1 MKFIHIADLHANKQR
16 LEPCMQVLESIKNY
30 IIEHSNSKEDAPPL
44 LIAGDFWDNT
54 ITNTENSGFST
65 YVEAMDS
72 IIKRTEVYMI
82 YGTPFHEPRGSLEI
96 FRKMGAY
103 IFSAPGTFTYK
114 DKYSVYAM
122 PEPRKSNYPA
132 LPHQELTKAIL
143 DDLRTN
149 LDKFKI
155 FKDSSKVPVNV
166 MMYHGEIKGCT
177 YQNGMR
183 VADSSYA
190 IPKNWLADLN
200 MDYIACGHIH
210 MPQEVEGVPNCY
222 YSGSCYPVNYG
233 EGHIAGMNIVEISEE

>member
-16 LEPCMQVLESIKNY
+16 LGPCMQVLETIDNY
-30 IIEHSNSKEDAPPL
+30 IVDNSNSKKDAPPL

-54 ITNTENSGFST
+54 ITNTENSGFSS
-65 YVEAMDS
+65 YIEIMDS
-72 IIKRTEVYMI
+72 IIKHTEVFMI

-96 FRKMGAY
+96 FKRMGAHVY
-103 IFSAPGTFTYK
+103 STPGIFTYEH
-114 DKYSVYAM
+114 KYTIAYL
-122 PEPRKSNYPA
+122 PEPRKSDYPA
-132 LPHQELTKAIL
+132 LSQQDLTKAIL
-143 DDLRTN
+143 NDLRTN
-149 LDKFKI
+149 LDQIKLL
-155 FKDSSKVPVNV
+155 KDSYNIPVNV

-233 EGHIAGMNIVEISEE
+233 EGHIAGMNIVEILED